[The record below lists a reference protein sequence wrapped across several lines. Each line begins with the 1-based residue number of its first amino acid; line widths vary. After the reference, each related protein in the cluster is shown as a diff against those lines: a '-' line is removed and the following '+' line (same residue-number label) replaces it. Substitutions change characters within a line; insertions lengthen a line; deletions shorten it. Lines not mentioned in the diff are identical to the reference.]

1 MNRTIEKILAM
12 IASIL
17 NVFGIATTGIIVV
30 SIDSLF
36 RADGVQQQL
45 FGDVQQRTGTD
56 FTLTDLYDLSQ
67 VFDAV
72 SWFVI
77 VVLIISLILGTAGMI
92 KLNSDTRFAGI
103 LFIGAGIFAC
113 LVSVPSILYYIAAI
127 LCFIRQK
134 GQPQEAPVGKE
145 RRHIS
150 SNHEQIK

>member
-17 NVFGIATTGIIVV
+17 NVFGIATTGIIIF

-36 RADGVQQQL
+36 KTDSVQQQL
-45 FGDVQQRTGTD
+45 FDDVQQRTGTEL
-56 FTLTDLYDLSQ
+56 TLTDLYDLSQ

-92 KLNSDTRFAGI
+92 KLNSDTRVAGI

-127 LCFIRQK
+127 LCFTRKK

-145 RRHIS
+145 QRHIS